1 MARVTGGVTGR
12 PSGKIAGVI
21 FGAARSR
28 TGKVVTAREKVSPSN
43 PNTTGQQSQ
52 RRKFFDALEIV
63 KELGPSLYQ
72 DDWNRAVGQL
82 PGFQA
87 LMSIMLNN
95 LDGSGTLAAPST
107 VPLGDLHYPD
117 TVYWLEDPQAGEID
131 LVITPETGANGT
143 SSDEMVVFI
152 IAAARP
158 VSGKRHVVV
167 SNGAATRATE
177 AVTFTGL
184 TPGTVYICGF
194 YMRGASTAAG
204 LLSQCTWASVTVP
217 GE

>member
-43 PNTTGQQSQ
+43 PNTTGQQGQ
-52 RRKFFDALEIV
+52 RAKFADALEIV
-63 KELGPSLYQ
+63 KELGPALYQ

-95 LDGSGTLAAPST
+95 LDGSGTLSAPST

-143 SSDEMVVFI
+143 SGDEMIAFI
-152 IAAARP
+152 VAATRP

-167 SNGAATRATE
+167 SNGQSSRSDE
-177 AVTFTGL
+177 AITFTGL
-184 TPGTVYICGF
+184 TPGTTYIAAF
-194 YMRGASTAAG
+194 YMRGQGSAAG
-204 LLSQCTWASVTVP
+204 LLSQCTWAPVVVP